1 MPLQVH
7 DRSPRHELQKEH
19 HGNDDQ
25 NEPLPKPSVGG
36 REFSPLGQ
44 CFGRVRHKPA
54 PACFA
59 AGYPRLRARESRP
72 RGLGALWQALTQA
85 EADFTEAQEA
95 LAAVPIAGM
104 GDLKTM
110 IVSAELYDGIELCR
124 INRSPISRAVVAAI
138 AATARGG
145 S

>member
-1 MPLQVH
+1 M
-7 DRSPRHELQKEH
+7 
-19 HGNDDQ
+19 
-25 NEPLPKPSVGG
+25 
-36 REFSPLGQ
+36 
-44 CFGRVRHKPA
+44 
-54 PACFA
+54 
-59 AGYPRLRARESRP
+59 RARESRP